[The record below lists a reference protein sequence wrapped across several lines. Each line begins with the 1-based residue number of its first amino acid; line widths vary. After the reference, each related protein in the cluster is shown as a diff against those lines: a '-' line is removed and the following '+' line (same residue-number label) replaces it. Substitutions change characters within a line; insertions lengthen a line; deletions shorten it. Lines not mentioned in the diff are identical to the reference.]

1 MTDDDRSRI
10 DAAARHLLRS
20 APVGSLATV
29 MRESDGAPY
38 ASLVAVA
45 TDHDGAPIL
54 LLSDLADHS
63 KNLKNDDRVSLL
75 LSGSGA
81 HEDPLAG
88 ERLSLMGTLV
98 RSDRPTLRERYLA
111 RHHRA
116 ERYADFA
123 DFGFY
128 HMSIDRAHLIAGFG
142 RIHWIEGENLRIE
155 PSEQLVAAETDVVAH
170 MNDDHADAVQLY
182 ATKLL
187 GCGDGDWRM
196 TGVDGEGADLRF
208 RDQVAR
214 LPFDCRVQDSTDV
227 RKELIRLVNKA
238 RSA

>member
-1 MTDDDRSRI
+1 MIDDDHSRI

-20 APVGSLATV
+20 APLGSLATV

-38 ASLVAVA
+38 ASLVAIA

-63 KNLKNDDRVSLL
+63 KNLKIDDRVSLL
-75 LSGSGA
+75 LTGSKA

-88 ERLSLMGTLV
+88 ERLSLMGRLV
-98 RSDRPTLRERYLA
+98 RSDAPRLRERYLA

-116 ERYADFA
+116 AGYAAFA

-128 HMSIDRAHLIAGFG
+128 HMSVDRAHLVAGFG
-142 RIHWIEGENLRIE
+142 RIHWIDGTNLRIE
-155 PSEQLVAAETDVVAH
+155 PSDQLVAAETDIVAH

-182 ATKLL
+182 ATELL
-187 GCGDGDWRM
+187 GCGDGDWRL
-196 TGVDGEGADLRF
+196 TGIDGEGADLRLQ
-208 RDQVAR
+208 DQVAR
-214 LPFDCRVQDSTDV
+214 LPFGRLVQNGTDV
-227 RKELIRLVNKA
+227 RKKLIRLVNKA
-238 RSA
+238 RSS